1 MAMGMLVRLKEMRD
15 FPRVFC
21 FTDRMSEGLEVELAT
36 VRDWLRYAVSRFGAA
51 GLVYGHGSST
61 ALDEAAYLILHA
73 LHLPIDQLDPW
84 LDARLLPEERQAL
97 NKIIEARI
105 TSRKPAAYITKEAWI
120 QGYSFYVDERVIVP
134 RSYIGELLC
143 KHMAA
148 SDEGPLGL
156 DTLSVNSILDLCTGS
171 GCLAIL
177 AALAFPNATVDASD
191 ICEGALAVAE
201 RNVRDYGLE
210 QRISLSRSDLFVAH
224 AGQRYDLIIA
234 NPPYVGA
241 DALAAFPAEYAAEP
255 RIAHDGGGDGLGI
268 VRRILAGAGAYL
280 SPAAALLVEVGT
292 GRATLEQEFPRL
304 PFLWLDTAES
314 EGEVFML
321 SASALRPGRSG

>member
-1 MAMGMLVRLKEMRD
+1 M
-15 FPRVFC
+15 P
-21 FTDRMSEGLEVELAT
+21 EGLEVELAT

-97 NKIIEARI
+97 NQTIEARI
-105 TSRKPAAYITKEAWI
+105 ASRKPAAYITKEAWI

-148 SDEGPLGL
+148 PDEGPFGL
-156 DTLSVNSILDLCTGS
+156 DPVSVSSILDLCTGS

-177 AALAFPNATVDASD
+177 AALASPNATVDASD
-191 ICEGALAVAE
+191 ICQDALAVAE

-210 QRISLSRSDLFVAH
+210 RRICLSRSDLFAAH
-224 AGQRYDLIIA
+224 AGKRYDLIIA

-241 DALAAFPAEYAAEP
+241 DALAAFPPEYAAEP
-255 RIAHDGGGDGLGI
+255 RIAHDGGGDGLEM
-268 VRRILAGAGAYL
+268 VRRILAGAGAHL
-280 SPAAALLVEVGT
+280 SSAGALVVEVGT
-292 GRATLEQEFPRL
+292 GRLLLEQQFASL

-321 SASALRPGRSG
+321 PASTLRPGRGG

>member
-1 MAMGMLVRLKEMRD
+1 
-15 FPRVFC
+15 
-21 FTDRMSEGLEVELAT
+21 MSEGLEVELAT